1 MSELLWRLR
10 LSALLFFCLAGT
22 AGLFPDRCWG
32 DNAEIAYYND
42 TFESLNE
49 FKWDRAQYVHN
60 PDQLKNFKLGDL
72 EIVDNRLLIK
82 TRTGGFS
89 KAGLSSRYV
98 FRGDFDIQIDCQY
111 RFKRNLRGMDQSA
124 VFAISNKPE
133 DSDAWWVAMIRL
145 EKSVK
150 MRKPRMTFLSVKD
163 RKGVARN
170 YKNTDDFYGTLR
182 FVREGKKI
190 TSLFKRADAERWR
203 TLGYTSHFTKEDVLV
218 GFVLQNFSSKRR
230 TIKATDAIEVL
241 FDNFKINRVG
251 EVIEDD
257 I

>member
-1 MSELLWRLR
+1 MQIRQKRFLS
-10 LSALLFFCLAGT
+10 SALLLFFLVGAT
-22 AGLFPDRCWG
+22 GLLPDPGRG
-32 DNAEIAYYND
+32 DNSETAYYND

-82 TRTGGFS
+82 TRTGAFS

-111 RFKRNLRGMDQSA
+111 RFKRALRGMDQSA
-124 VFAISNKPE
+124 VFAISNRPE

-145 EKSVK
+145 EKSAK
-150 MRKPRMTFLSVKD
+150 MRKPRMAFVSVKD
-163 RKGVARN
+163 RKGVARK
-170 YKNTDDFYGTLR
+170 YKDTDDFYGTLR
-182 FVREGKKI
+182 FVREGKKL
-190 TSLFKRADAERWR
+190 TSLFKREDSERWR
-203 TLGYTSHFTKEDVLV
+203 TLGYTAHFTKEDVLV
-218 GFVLQNFSSKRR
+218 GFVLQNFSAKRR
-230 TIKATDAIEVL
+230 TIKATDAIEVF
-241 FDNFKINRVG
+241 FDNFKINQAG
-251 EVIEDD
+251 EVVEDE